1 MGSQL
6 NPDSPMTK
14 PLPHVVATASQA
26 AAEPLKPVFATPP
39 PPPLLQ
45 DIPRT
50 SVIFSPSNAM
60 EAPDPIK
67 KPEKGSATLVWRD
80 VTVTTTG
87 GGGCKR
93 QVEAAPPTKVLKSS
107 TGFARPGSMLS
118 IMGSACSGKNIL
130 LKSLAGQLPNSAKL
144 YGEIRLNGFQQP
156 LPHGT
161 YAYVRPEE
169 ELIESL
175 TVREHL
181 YYSALLQLPSRL
193 PLSKKL
199 SRVDA
204 CISEMDLEEL
214 VSIRIGCSHK
224 TGGLSRF
231 ERKRLSLAVHMLSCP
246 YLLFLE
252 EPTYGLDSLA
262 GVLMIA
268 TLRKLASTRQCTVI
282 MTMQQATSHAWPLL
296 DQLCLLS
303 NGTTVY
309 FGPSKG
315 ALEQFANAGFPCP
328 RLQNPTDHFL
338 GLIDTSLDHV
348 NSVFRFGQDEESGDQ
363 MWSQNESSAVLRT
376 LEATFQASSE
386 AELVQSLVVQL
397 SENEGPV
404 LESTG
409 HPGLLICISVLTWR
423 SCVSMGREFGYYWLR
438 LLLSAV
444 LTLCIGTMYFNLG
457 HSVDSVRG
465 RTAAV
470 FVTISFL
477 GMLSI
482 VGFPA
487 MVKEV
492 KIIYQEIAQR
502 QTGVSK
508 FIFANMLASI
518 PFLLV
523 LAFVCSSISY
533 FLIGL
538 HPMFT
543 LFMYFV
549 INIFMCFAIM
559 DGLMMFIAT
568 ILPKVFEGMV
578 ATLSIQIL
586 MLLLAGYFRLAD
598 DLPKPVWTYPIS
610 YLSFYT
616 YSIQGLLQNEY
627 VGVTFP
633 STIPK
638 APPISAQVTLQN
650 AFQAPDTMLGKW
662 VNVLILAVM
671 AIGYRV
677 LVSVSFLL
685 FQAVTLY
692 KHKSLRRS
700 QDE

>member
-1 MGSQL
+1 
-6 NPDSPMTK
+6 
-14 PLPHVVATASQA
+14 
-26 AAEPLKPVFATPP
+26 
-39 PPPLLQ
+39 
-45 DIPRT
+45 
-50 SVIFSPSNAM
+50 
-60 EAPDPIK
+60 
-67 KPEKGSATLVWRD
+67 
-80 VTVTTTG
+80 
-87 GGGCKR
+87 
-93 QVEAAPPTKVLKSS
+93 
-107 TGFARPGSMLS
+107 
-118 IMGSACSGKNIL
+118 
-130 LKSLAGQLPNSAKL
+130 
-144 YGEIRLNGFQQP
+144 
-156 LPHGT
+156 
-161 YAYVRPEE
+161 
-169 ELIESL
+169 
-175 TVREHL
+175 
-181 YYSALLQLPSRL
+181 
-193 PLSKKL
+193 
-199 SRVDA
+199 
-204 CISEMDLEEL
+204 
-214 VSIRIGCSHK
+214 
-224 TGGLSRF
+224 
-231 ERKRLSLAVHMLSCP
+231 
-246 YLLFLE
+246 
-252 EPTYGLDSLA
+252 
-262 GVLMIA
+262 
-268 TLRKLASTRQCTVI
+268 
-282 MTMQQATSHAWPLL
+282 
-296 DQLCLLS
+296 
-303 NGTTVY
+303 
-309 FGPSKG
+309 
-315 ALEQFANAGFPCP
+315 
-328 RLQNPTDHFL
+328 
-338 GLIDTSLDHV
+338 
-348 NSVFRFGQDEESGDQ
+348 
-363 MWSQNESSAVLRT
+363 
-376 LEATFQASSE
+376 
-386 AELVQSLVVQL
+386 
-397 SENEGPV
+397 
-404 LESTG
+404 
-409 HPGLLICISVLTWR
+409 
-423 SCVSMGREFGYYWLR
+423 
-438 LLLSAV
+438 
-444 LTLCIGTMYFNLG
+444 
-457 HSVDSVRG
+457 
-465 RTAAV
+465 
-470 FVTISFL
+470 
-477 GMLSI
+477 MLSI